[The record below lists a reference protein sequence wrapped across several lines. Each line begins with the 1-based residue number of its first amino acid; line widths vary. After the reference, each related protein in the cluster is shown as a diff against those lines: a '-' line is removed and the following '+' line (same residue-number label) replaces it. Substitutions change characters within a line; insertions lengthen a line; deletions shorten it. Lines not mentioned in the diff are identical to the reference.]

1 MIHLEILT
9 LLWPSLT
16 GRDKIFYHF
25 SIHLYILSKFKP
37 SDCSAHHVGPFSHVE
52 ARNPRSKVRFLIG
65 DQIFFFVLAIHASGN
80 KTFYHISFSLK
91 VLRMAPKPY
100 DKSPEWETLTGHS
113 DEIRTC
119 CIGNRES
126 GHPLIATASDD
137 STVQL
142 WDTRNMPSPR
152 VVKLPVS

>member
-1 MIHLEILT
+1 
-9 LLWPSLT
+9 
-16 GRDKIFYHF
+16 
-25 SIHLYILSKFKP
+25 
-37 SDCSAHHVGPFSHVE
+37 
-52 ARNPRSKVRFLIG
+52 
-65 DQIFFFVLAIHASGN
+65 
-80 KTFYHISFSLK
+80 
-91 VLRMAPKPY
+91 MAPKPY

-113 DEIRTC
+113 GEIRTC

-152 VVKLPVS
+152 VVKSSQLTGKLISLTESVAHK